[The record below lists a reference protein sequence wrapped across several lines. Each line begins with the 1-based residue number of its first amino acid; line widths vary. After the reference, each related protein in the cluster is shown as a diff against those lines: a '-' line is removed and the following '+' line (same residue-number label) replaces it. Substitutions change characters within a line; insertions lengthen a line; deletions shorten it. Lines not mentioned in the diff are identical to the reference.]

1 MKKRILSV
9 LISTSLLFGTVVA
22 NAVSINFE
30 ELETDDILITYEDL
44 EAEET
49 VIQDT
54 TSPLATEISDIEKMI
69 IEPELI
75 ESEPHIQ
82 NYALRNSTFDITL
95 TANTEG
101 YGSVSLDWS
110 GYDYRDKNFK
120 VYKSD
125 DGGVTYETVGI
136 DYTLVDE
143 VKCLQIYPISSASN
157 QLKTWMETNGYGKE
171 IIKIDSVY
179 YVDFNKNADSY
190 LKDSNGEYKY
200 DVIFFGT
207 WDGNNGMADLTNKTK
222 SQVENY
228 IKTGRGCIVG
238 HDIISYR
245 KGHSTYHG
253 NKNSNWNSL
262 ASYFGITFHDL
273 YNGLS
278 ANQNSNLSNRVK
290 ITKKGLFTTYPWYIG
305 EVGTV
310 LTIPQAHNVGQRINT
325 AKKWLEFC
333 NSSALTSDSNNNFYL
348 ATNNNC
354 GNIMTGHSDGQATV
368 DEQKI
373 IANLIFYC
381 NQLIFDT
388 WYSKDSSAQDFANPN
403 APTANVSGSNFT
415 WSATDNGSTYHYFVQ
430 SFDKNDTTETGLL
443 DTSVTKSLTVT
454 TGVRKYRYI
463 LDNSS
468 STTVTLSNGTETT
481 ATSIPENRSYSYLH
495 IAAIDGAGNIG
506 PTTTVEIPKTA
517 NVTVNH
523 YKMNLDGS
531 TYTLA
536 ETATTTGTIG
546 NSVTPAV
553 KTYTGFSSPAVQTK
567 NIASGGITINYY
579 YTRNNYTVTYIDRI
593 TGTTTQLGTSSIA
606 SKPYGSTVRGADKGN
621 NTAVSAYYTGYYY
634 ASDTNTIVTT
644 SGAIVYRY
652 FTPQNYTVTY
662 IDVID
667 SKSGKELG
675 RSTASK
681 PYNSTVRGADKG
693 SSTADNAYYNGYYYV
708 SDTSATVTTSGA
720 TVYRIFKQRMNTIA
734 GNIIW
739 EDWNNK
745 NLSRPENVNLYI
757 SGSDGSRYS
766 YVITGNHSQNTSVN
780 RWPYSYDLPKYDSNG
795 NVIVYTVSQDKAISQ
810 EKGLSYQEPLINGY
824 DITNKITNMIINTE
838 DYFQIPVTITWD
850 DENDSCGFRP
860 ENITIQLLRNGEVIK
875 TADGSDSYTFTE
887 LLKYDENGDKYVYT
901 IQASDEKRYTKVE
914 NNSAPYNKTV
924 TYTFVKSSFSVLIP
938 KVIVLD
944 GNQGNA
950 DYDITV
956 NGAFY
961 YNDTLTVKPANSF
974 TMTDRSNISQMKAN
988 ILQSKQSFMKSD
1000 IASSGGKTIGSIQVD
1015 RTNFAGLW
1023 TGTFNFDIKFVMQN

>member
-9 LISTSLLFGTVVA
+9 LISSSLLFGTVFA

-30 ELETDDILITYEDL
+30 ELEQSDKTSDLDIETDDISITYEEL

-54 TSPLATEISDIEKMI
+54 TSPLATKMSDIEKMI

-95 TANTEG
+95 TAHTDG

-110 GYDYRDKNFK
+110 DYDYRDKNFK
-120 VYKSD
+120 VYKSE
-125 DGGVTYETVGI
+125 DGGITYETVGI

-143 VKCLQIYPISSASN
+143 VKCLQIYPIKDASN
-157 QLKTWMETNGYGKE
+157 QLKTWMETKGYGKG
-171 IIKIDSVY
+171 IIKIDTVSY
-179 YVDFNKNADSY
+179 DNFNKNADSY
-190 LKDSNGEYKY
+190 LKDSDDNYKY

-207 WDGNNGMADLTNKTK
+207 WDLNNLRLDLTDKTK

-238 HDIISYR
+238 HDIISYK
-245 KGHSTYHG
+245 KGDSTYRG

-262 ASYFGITFHDL
+262 APYFGITFHDI
-273 YNGLS
+273 YNGLN
-278 ANQNSNLSNRVK
+278 ANQNSNLSNKIK

-310 LTIPQAHNVGQRINT
+310 LTIPKAHNRGQRINT

-333 NSSALTSDSNNNFYL
+333 DSSTLTSDPNNNFYL
-348 ATNNNC
+348 VTNNNC
-354 GNIMTGHSDGQATV
+354 GNIMTGHSNGKATD

-373 IANLIFYC
+373 LANLIFYC

-403 APTANVSGSNFT
+403 APIANVSGSNFT

-468 STTVTLSNGTETT
+468 STTVTFSSGTETT
-481 ATSIPENRSYSYLH
+481 ATSIPKNRSYNYLH

-546 NSVTPAV
+546 NSVTPSV
-553 KTYTGFSSPAVQTK
+553 KTYTGFTSPAVQTT

-579 YTRNNYTVTYIDRI
+579 YTRNNYTVTYID
-593 TGTTTQLGTSSIA
+593 
-606 SKPYGSTVRGADKGN
+606 
-621 NTAVSAYYTGYYY
+621 
-634 ASDTNTIVTT
+634 
-644 SGAIVYRY
+644 
-652 FTPQNYTVTY
+652 
-662 IDVID
+662 VID
-667 SKSGKELG
+667 SKSGRELG

-681 PYNSTVRGADKG
+681 PYNSTVRGSDKG

-708 SDTSATVTTSGA
+708 SDTSAIVTTSGA

-757 SGSDGSRYS
+757 KSSDGKTYS
-766 YVITGNHSQNTSVN
+766 YVITGNYSQNTSVN
-780 RWPYSYDLPKYDSNG
+780 RWPYSYELPKYDSNG
-795 NVIVYTVSQDKAISQ
+795 NVIVYTVSQDRAVSQ

-850 DENDSCGFRP
+850 DENDFYGFRP
-860 ENITIQLLRNGEVIK
+860 ETATLQLLRNGEVIK
-875 TADGSDSYTFTE
+875 TAEVSDAYAFTE

-914 NNSAPYNKTV
+914 NNPAPYNKTV
-924 TYTFVKSSFSVLIP
+924 TYTFVESSFSVLIP

-944 GNQGNA
+944 GIGGNA
-950 DYDITV
+950 NYDITV

-961 YNDTLTVKPANSF
+961 YNDTLTVKSATSF
-974 TMTDRSNISQMKAN
+974 VMTDRNNISSMKAN
-988 ILQSKQSFMKSD
+988 ILQPKQNFMKED
-1000 IASSGGKTIGSIQVD
+1000 ITSSGAKTIGSIQVD
-1015 RTNFAGLW
+1015 RANFAGSW